1 MKTLVQAALLG
12 FACFTS
18 SCGGESSAEAVLT
31 FSAIPD
37 HDQTMLRAKYEPVA
51 EWLSEQLGVPVRY
64 RPVVKYKDAVE
75 LFRTGDVQLAWF
87 GGLSGVQARR
97 SVEGARAIVQGAAD
111 PTYYSYFIA
120 HKDTGLERSESFPK
134 GIEGKKFTF
143 GSPDSTSGRL
153 MPEYFIRKYGGKAPA
168 DYFGHENAYSGA
180 HDKTIEQVASG
191 QFEVGACNYKT
202 YDKMVADGKIDP
214 AVCKVIWKSD
224 LYADYNM
231 TAHPDLE
238 KTFGAGFIDKLQKT
252 LLRLDDPELL
262 AAFQRDRLIA
272 ASNEDFSRIE
282 ELAVELGLTD

>member
-1 MKTLVQAALLG
+1 MGVVRYKIFSDLWKNKARTLQVVMIIAMGAFAVGMIIGSSDLIRAGLTRVWLASNPASINLAVDPAVDDETIQSLG
-12 FACFTS
+12 SVA
-18 SCGGESSAEAVLT
+18 GVEAVMGSLT
-31 FSAIPD
+31 TSIEW
-37 HDQTMLRAKYEPVA
+37 RADAAQRPPGVA
-51 EWLSEQLGVPVRY
+51 E
-64 RPVVKYKDAVE
+64 
-75 LFRTGDVQLAWF
+75 
-87 GGLSGVQARR
+87 
-97 SVEGARAIVQGAAD
+97 
-111 PTYYSYFIA
+111 
-120 HKDTGLERSESFPK
+120 
-134 GIEGKKFTF
+134 
-143 GSPDSTSGRL
+143 RL
-153 MPEYFIRKYGGKAPA
+153 LTP
-168 DYFGHENAYSGA
+168 
-180 HDKTIEQVASG
+180 G